1 MNGREDKY
9 QWAGPYLYSRQMV
22 AVRKESEI
30 NTIQDL
36 EGKRIAVQAT
46 TKAEGSFSF
55 IRLRQIFHKMESV
68 NCFFYDE

>member
-9 QWAGPYLYSRQMV
+9 QWVGSYLYIRQMV

-46 TKAEGSFSF
+46 TKAEDFSF
-55 IRLRQIFHKMESV
+55 IRLRQIFHNGAGKLL
-68 NCFFYDE
+68 FYDE

>member
-36 EGKRIAVQAT
+36 EGKGIAVQAT
-46 TKAEGSFSF
+46 RIFSF
-55 IRLRQIFHKMESV
+55 IRLRQIFHKWSR
-68 NCFFYDE
+68 